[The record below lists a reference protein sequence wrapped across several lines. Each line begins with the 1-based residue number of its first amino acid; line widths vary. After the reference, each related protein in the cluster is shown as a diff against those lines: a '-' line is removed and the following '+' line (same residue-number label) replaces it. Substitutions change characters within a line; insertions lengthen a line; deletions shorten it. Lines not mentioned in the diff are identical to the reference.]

1 MLVFCLFTVSAFLSM
16 LQTYLGKRFQLGFS
30 VDIQHFITYN
40 LLNALFASVFFFV
53 GNGFALHINT
63 VTFLYS
69 TVFAV
74 SIIITL
80 TVNVL
85 VLSCVSVSRLSVMTT
100 AGSTLLSSC
109 FGVLVLKE
117 DLSLRLILSLICMLC
132 AVMLPYSFNS
142 KRIKKENNILCILPI
157 ICTGFNV
164 ILQKMYTV
172 TDGVCDTNSFFLAT
186 NLLIVLFSGLA
197 LLVTGR
203 KNETNGLSFHVF
215 SARQTGNIAARTL
228 LSNLSSVIGIY
239 LLAHMN
245 VSVYTVLS
253 SACGL
258 LSSALLSR
266 VVFKE
271 NMRWVEKVALLLA
284 VCAIVIG
291 S

>member
-1 MLVFCLFTVSAFLSM
+1 MLIFCLFTVSAFLSM
-16 LQTYLGKRFQLGFS
+16 LHTYLGKRFQLGFS
-30 VDIQHFITYN
+30 VDIQHFMTYN

-53 GNGFALHINT
+53 GNGFVLHINT

-69 TVFAV
+69 TIFAV

-85 VLSCVSVSRLSVMTT
+85 VLSRVSVSRLSVMTT
-100 AGSTLLSSC
+100 AGLTLFTSC
-109 FGVLVLKE
+109 FGTFVLKE
-117 DLSLRLILSLICMLC
+117 DLSLRLILSLTCMLC
-132 AVMLPYSFNS
+132 AVILPYSTDRN
-142 KRIKKENNILCILPI
+142 RLKKENNLICILPAV
-157 ICTGFNV
+157 CTGFNV
-164 ILQKMYTV
+164 ILKKMYTV
-172 TDGVCDTNSFFLAT
+172 TDGVCDTNSFFLVT
-186 NLLIVLFSGLA
+186 NLLIILFSILT
-197 LLVTGR
+197 LLVMRR
-203 KNETNGLSFHVF
+203 KSKTNGFSFCFF

-266 VVFKE
+266 LVFKE
-271 NMRWVEKVALLLA
+271 NMRRIEIIALILA
-284 VCAIVIG
+284 ICAIVVRP
-291 S
+291 